1 MDHFPTSALASRSI
15 SGVGCG
21 EDSLPTWDWDFCA
34 FGVLTEALDPL
45 SVLSC
50 EPFATTEINTAADKK
65 RLILIFASTMQRLI
79 TGSTQGPPC
88 AGVYSARSVLVLGMI
103 MRCP

>member
-1 MDHFPTSALASRSI
+1 MLSFGSVFISMDHFPTSALASRSI

-45 SVLSC
+45 LVLSC
-50 EPFATTEINTAADKK
+50 EPFATTEINTAAEKK
-65 RLILIFASTMQRLI
+65 RLILILRPQ
-79 TGSTQGPPC
+79 C
-88 AGVYSARSVLVLGMI
+88 SA
-103 MRCP
+103 